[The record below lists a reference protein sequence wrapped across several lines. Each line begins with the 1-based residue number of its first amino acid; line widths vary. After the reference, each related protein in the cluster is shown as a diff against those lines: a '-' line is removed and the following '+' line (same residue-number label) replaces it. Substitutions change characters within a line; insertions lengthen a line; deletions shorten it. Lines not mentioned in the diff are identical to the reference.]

1 MKYRL
6 IIGDGQRSVEG
17 NNKAHLIKWANE
29 YYVRCTVEEIATGNI
44 IYENAAQRR
53 INKNLS
59 TLHELA
65 EAARNG
71 NLIIKE

>member
-29 YYVRCTVEEIATGNI
+29 YAVRCTVEEIATGNI
-44 IYENAAQRR
+44 IHENAAQRR
-53 INKNLS
+53 INKSLS
-59 TLHELA
+59 TLNAIATTSH
-65 EAARNG
+65 NG
-71 NLIIKE
+71 NLTIK

>member
-29 YYVRCTVEEIATGNI
+29 YTVRCTVEKIATGNI
-44 IYENAAQRR
+44 IHENAVQRR
-53 INKNLS
+53 INKSLS
-59 TLHELA
+59 TLNAISTETKS
-65 EAARNG
+65 R
-71 NLIIKE
+71 